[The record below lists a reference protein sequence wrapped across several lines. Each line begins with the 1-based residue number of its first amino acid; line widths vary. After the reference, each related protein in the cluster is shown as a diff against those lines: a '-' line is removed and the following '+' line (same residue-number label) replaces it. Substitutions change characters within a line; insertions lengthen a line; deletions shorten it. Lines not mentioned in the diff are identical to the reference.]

1 MLVCGCGCGCVCVCG
16 WVGGWGCGEDGSGWV
31 SIHLQLCPVSLVS
44 LPQEV
49 QEYTSHDDHVTPQV
63 SGEPPVATDDLH
75 TGNYDNRYQ
84 EQPQD
89 QGRAE
94 SYIPQSSL
102 PATQPAVAPPP
113 PANPQPLIE

>member
-1 MLVCGCGCGCVCVCG
+1 MGVGGWVGVWGGCG
-16 WVGGWGCGEDGSGWV
+16 WVGVYTPAVV
-31 SIHLQLCPVSLVS
+31 SSVCLVS